1 MSAGSD
7 SENKHTAAGVFI
19 ISCKSK
25 PASGLNGKGL
35 YFFIYAILYR
45 QSIFNI
51 KGGVYMEEK
60 NENPKKKIEIVKG
73 SSKDLNISEVR
84 DNLAFENHE
93 DNKKNNIVIPE
104 TLINDE
110 ENDNN

>member
-1 MSAGSD
+1 MIE
-7 SENKHTAAGVFI
+7 END
-19 ISCKSK
+19 
-25 PASGLNGKGL
+25 
-35 YFFIYAILYR
+35 
-45 QSIFNI
+45 
-51 KGGVYMEEK
+51 K
-60 NENPKKKIEIVKG
+60 NKKKKIEIVKG